1 MADNPQNYSNTG
13 VTPHSNPP
21 GSKILIRWI
30 FGGLTVW
37 GVAQAIG
44 AYSLNHDP
52 RRPLIVLGCMAAFL
66 GFWLVL
72 LSIWKKRQKNSSY
85 ADE

>member
-13 VTPHSNPP
+13 VTPDSNPP

>member
-1 MADNPQNYSNTG
+1 
-13 VTPHSNPP
+13 
-21 GSKILIRWI
+21 
-30 FGGLTVW
+30 
-37 GVAQAIG
+37 
-44 AYSLNHDP
+44 
-52 RRPLIVLGCMAAFL
+52 MAAFL